1 MLTRLLSLFT
11 CRHRNY
17 GRAFTDDQGRM
28 YVVCSDCCQR
38 VPYDWEFSQR
48 YGPLIHGARLTGQE
62 IEESVAHSAL

>member
-28 YVVCSDCCQR
+28 YVVCSACCQR
-38 VPYDWEFSQR
+38 VPYDWER
-48 YGPLIHGARLTGQE
+48 MEIARATVRDAVALIERKVT
-62 IEESVAHSAL
+62 ESA